1 MHFTSVDVLYKERIK
16 PLWENITLLG
26 FRKYY
31 YCPSKNALYSME
43 SDTKPAQP
51 GVRRM
56 LSFSLQG
63 SIQIDNERSASAAL
77 KALQYLR
84 RSNAHT
90 LIKL

>member
-1 MHFTSVDVLYKERIK
+1 
-16 PLWENITLLG
+16 
-26 FRKYY
+26 
-31 YCPSKNALYSME
+31 ME

-84 RSNAHT
+84 RSYAHT